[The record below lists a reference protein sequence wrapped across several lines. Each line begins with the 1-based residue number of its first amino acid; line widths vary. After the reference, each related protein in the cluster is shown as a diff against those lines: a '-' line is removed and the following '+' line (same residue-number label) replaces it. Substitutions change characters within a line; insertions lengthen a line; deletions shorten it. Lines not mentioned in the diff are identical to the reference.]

1 MQLAFFA
8 ECEYSRLAW
17 EMGQRPDGA
26 RNDTVPGPV
35 YFRLILL

>member
-8 ECEYSRLAW
+8 ECECSRLAW

-26 RNDTVPGPV
+26 RNDIAPEPV
-35 YFRLILL
+35 YFWLILL